1 MGKKMT
7 VSMRKFKLP
16 SVLLTGIMMLTGCV
30 SADVLMSSATMEA
43 RGPGPQA
50 PQPRLGTG
58 HQAPE
63 LADRRGF
70 DPQATVVSLTFD
82 DGNASQLSAIE
93 VMDELD
99 MEGTFFVNS
108 SVLDTEGYLSLE
120 QLDQMVVN
128 GHEIGGHGVQHRN
141 LAELDI
147 EEAQRQICLDRKNLV
162 FWGYHGTSFA
172 YPEAGTSAAVEE
184 ATQLCGYNS
193 ARGLGNVASVIDCEE
208 CRVSESFTPDN
219 PMHTNAPAMVDNSW
233 RAQDMKNL
241 VLNAEED
248 GGGWVQVTYHHVCP
262 GACNELAVDL
272 EDFEEFAT
280 WLKKREEATG
290 TVVRT
295 VDEVIGGEQQPVVD
309 VEFDAVRGEGNLV
322 INSGFDRSP
331 HADGVSRC
339 WQSGSYGTNTGTA
352 SIVNQGNNASA
363 AIQLEVADYID
374 GDFKF
379 LQRLDLGECATDV
392 VTGARY
398 RMKADYKSTTSAQFV
413 AYLRDERGDW
423 LYWTASPW
431 LEPSDEL
438 AESVWI
444 APHVPEGFTGI
455 AFGMSL
461 FSDGTLVADD
471 VEMTYFGD

>member
-1 MGKKMT
+1 MT
-7 VSMRKFKLP
+7 VSMRRFKLP
-16 SVLLTGIMMLTGCV
+16 AVLLTGLMMLTGCV
-30 SADVLMSSATMEA
+30 SADVLLSSATMEA

-50 PQPRLGTG
+50 PQPRLDAG

-63 LADRRGF
+63 LAERRGF

-99 MEGTFFVNS
+99 LEGTFFVNS

-120 QLDQMVVN
+120 QLDQMVIN

-141 LAELDI
+141 LAELDV

-172 YPEAGTSAAVEE
+172 YPEAGTSTAVEE
-184 ATQLCGYNS
+184 AAQLCGYNS

-219 PMHTNAPAMVDNSW
+219 PMHTNAPAMVDSSW
-233 RAQDMKNL
+233 SAQDMKNL

-262 GACNELAVDL
+262 GTCNELAVDL

-280 WLKKREEATG
+280 WLKEREEATG

-295 VDEVIGGEQQPVVD
+295 VDEVIGGEQQPLGD
-309 VEFDAVRGEGNLV
+309 VEFDAVREEGNLV
-322 INSGFDRSP
+322 INSGFEGSP
-331 HADGVSRC
+331 HADGISRC
-339 WQSGSYGTNTGTA
+339 WQISSFGQNTGEG
-352 SIVNQGNNASA
+352 SIVDQGNGGSA
-363 AIQLEVADYID
+363 AIKLEVSEYHD

-392 VTGARY
+392 VAGQRY
-398 RMKADYKSTTSAQFV
+398 RMKADYQSTTDAQFI
-413 AYLRDERGDW
+413 AYLRDEQGDW

-431 LEPSDEL
+431 IAPDGEL
-438 AESVWI
+438 RESVWI
-444 APHVPEGFTGI
+444 APPIPEGFTGI

-461 FSDGTLVADD
+461 FSEGILVADD
-471 VEMTYFGD
+471 VEMSYFSE